1 MDTNI
6 TTQTKRKPAIKQ
18 ASYSMESSSVL
29 TTSTEFSMSTVT
41 AALAFML
48 GSALAYAVA
57 LTWDAT
63 ITQFFSLIHLPPSSS
78 SLIKSLLITLVAVIA
93 TIFIN
98 RYLVSMQESSS
109 SPST

>member
-1 MDTNI
+1 MDTTT
-6 TTQTKRKPAIKQ
+6 TTQTKRKPAKL

-109 SPST
+109 T